1 MSFRIEEKIIVDKF
15 NLNNLKKYLYDLKV
29 KPLYPSRKIKS
40 LYFENSNYDTYNESA
55 QGISPRSKIRI
66 RNYPDTSSSS
76 KLLEYKIN
84 SPEGRYKKSYQIT
97 ESQEKSYQEFGI
109 FDKKYGQCMPM
120 IYVSYNREYLI
131 YNNVRI
137 TVDTN
142 IKYNHFYSDYIAEDE
157 YCCAEFKCSYY
168 YDRDLLL
175 KQFPFSRLRFSKY
188 ARGIENLLK
197 SRVNY

>member
-1 MSFRIEEKIIVDKF
+1 
-15 NLNNLKKYLYDLKV
+15 
-29 KPLYPSRKIKS
+29 
-40 LYFENSNYDTYNESA
+40 
-55 QGISPRSKIRI
+55 
-66 RNYPDTSSSS
+66 
-76 KLLEYKIN
+76 
-84 SPEGRYKKSYQIT
+84 
-97 ESQEKSYQEFGI
+97 
-109 FDKKYGQCMPM
+109 MPM
-120 IYVSYNREYLI
+120 IYVSYNREYLV

-142 IKYNHFYSDYIAEDE
+142 IKYNQFYSDYIAEDE
-157 YCCAEFKCSYY
+157 YCCVEFKCSYY